1 MTTRETELPG
11 VGTKYTLELSS
22 GEQLVVVEHR
32 VGHWELAR
40 VDSEGNTTPLT
51 TLQPR
56 EAAELGRV
64 LSRST
69 GSTEDPRKQMLFEE
83 FCIEWVALDESSQL
97 IGQTL
102 QQAEVRARTGVSVI
116 AILRPEGSMA
126 SPAPDAR
133 FRNGDTLVVIGQR
146 DQVETFLR
154 TFSKLAPES

>member
-11 VGTKYTLELSS
+11 VGTKHTLELAS

-40 VDSEGNTTPLT
+40 VDGDGTTTPLA
-51 TLQPR
+51 TLQSR

-64 LSRST
+64 LSRSA
-69 GSTEDPRKQMLFEE
+69 GSTEDSRKQMLFEE
-83 FCIEWVALDESSQL
+83 FSIEWVALDASSQL

-102 QQAEVRARTGVSVI
+102 QEAGIRAHTGVSVI

-126 SPAPDAR
+126 SPPPDAR
-133 FRNGDTLVVIGQR
+133 FRDGDTLVVIGQP

-154 TFSKLAPES
+154 TYSKLAPES